1 MTCAL
6 LGNIIKKRST
16 ERFESKEAMRFLF
29 NCVVSISCATS
40 LFLISGVPKISGF
53 TLMLGILFGLIT
65 FVQFVFI
72 LMSYEFGPFSYT
84 SVIISLS
91 MVIPAL
97 SGYFIWGEKIA
108 PVQIAGMLLML
119 VCFSL
124 SVDFGKDSK
133 KASGVWFLFVFL
145 AFLTTGFIG
154 IMQKWHQSS
163 EYKDELDGFLTTAF
177 LFSFIFSALGFIV
190 TVLLQRKRKTL
201 KPIRADLSPLIV
213 ILMAL
218 CGIFAAANNKLNL
231 YLSGVMDSAVFF
243 PIVNGGGMLLSAM
256 VSLFIFKEKFTRQKW
271 LGIIIGI
278 TAVIM
283 ICNPF

>member
-97 SGYFIWGEKIA
+97 SVYFIWGEKIA

-154 IMQKWHQSS
+154 IMQTWHQSS